1 MGDQAAG
8 EKIHFRFLFGI
19 SFEKEK
25 KLGLLSEEMLGGM
38 MP

>member
-19 SFEKEK
+19 SFEKK
-25 KLGLLSEEMLGGM
+25 NLGLLSGEMLGGM